1 MHSHKQTWKHA
12 CIHTYLHTYIHLNIY
27 KVFMARDELGA
38 SRYEAEGARQECK
51 TTLAKLRLHAWCVWS
66 LRSDG
71 RILERLLDLSASTCR
86 CTIRTCRC
94 LSRVCVYIYGY
105 MNASF
110 HTYSC
115 TRKGKLQISH
125 PDAKPVCRTCS
136 LQQQSWSYQRLG
148 PQPCRLVL
156 LLLSHRELAQDAVD
170 LSL

>member
-1 MHSHKQTWKHA
+1 MHA
-12 CIHTYLHTYIHLNIY
+12 YIHTYIHTYICIY
-27 KVFMARDELGA
+27 IVFMARDELGA
-38 SRYEAEGARQECK
+38 SRYEAEGARQERK

-71 RILERLLDLSASTCR
+71 CILERLLDLSASTCR

-94 LSRVCVYIYGY
+94 LSRVYIYGY

-115 TRKGKLQISH
+115 THKVKLQISH
-125 PDAKPVCRTCS
+125 PDAKPVCRSCS

-156 LLLSHRELAQDAVD
+156 LLLSRRELAQDAVD